1 MPGFPVNSTGKEF
14 ACNAGDLGLI
24 PGLERSPGRGHGNPL
39 QYSCLENPHGQ
50 RSLAGYSPWGH
61 KESDTAEQLSTAQ
74 HTDRCHRP
82 CPGSEQCHPVCTPPP
97 YCPVWSGS
105 THSRLGPWGHCPS
118 CQAQLPSCWA
128 RETRQVCGHC
138 QDRSASGAGREFT
151 ETEVKASFPD
161 FCWARAPH
169 QTQPDGFLA
178 AKSLA
183 AASFRRLPTTGFL
196 RFSQLSSLAT
206 YNPLPG
212 LRPALANA
220 FAAVSKIKQLF
231 DEQHPNVT
239 EPQGG
244 RIQTLQKTGS
254 PRSCPRCWQTGLPG
268 AANLGNLR
276 PS

>member
-1 MPGFPVNSTGKEF
+1 MP
-14 ACNAGDLGLI
+14 
-24 PGLERSPGRGHGNPL
+24 
-39 QYSCLENPHGQ
+39 
-50 RSLAGYSPWGH
+50 
-61 KESDTAEQLSTAQ
+61 
-74 HTDRCHRP
+74 
-82 CPGSEQCHPVCTPPP
+82 
-97 YCPVWSGS
+97 
-105 THSRLGPWGHCPS
+105 
-118 CQAQLPSCWA
+118 
-128 RETRQVCGHC
+128 QV
-138 QDRSASGAGREFT
+138 AGREFT

-244 RIQTLQKTGS
+244 RIWTLQKTGS

-276 PS
+276 PARITHTHRTRATHCPVTRFFIIHHWSGLLVAYKIWFTVLIHPCSWPSKSSLPSLCLCILICIMRIVVVPHRVVRELNEKMSIHCTSHNTWNISIQPVVLALSNLQVTVKSFNN

>member
-1 MPGFPVNSTGKEF
+1 MGIVRTMAP
-14 ACNAGDLGLI
+14 
-24 PGLERSPGRGHGNPL
+24 
-39 QYSCLENPHGQ
+39 
-50 RSLAGYSPWGH
+50 
-61 KESDTAEQLSTAQ
+61 
-74 HTDRCHRP
+74 
-82 CPGSEQCHPVCTPPP
+82 
-97 YCPVWSGS
+97 
-105 THSRLGPWGHCPS
+105 
-118 CQAQLPSCWA
+118 
-128 RETRQVCGHC
+128 QV
-138 QDRSASGAGREFT
+138 AGREFT

-178 AKSLA
+178 AKSLT

-220 FAAVSKIKQLF
+220 FAAASKIKQLF

-244 RIQTLQKTGS
+244 RIRTLQKTGS